1 MEQWSAWRCESEVVM
16 TALAESETGL
26 AALDALADY
35 DDRTAVPGS
44 PEPADELMQ
53 VGYVGLMKAIVTAA

>member
-1 MEQWSAWRCESEVVM
+1 M